1 MSILLGILL
10 YGFCVLFFCALTRAN
25 GVDDPEPFAK
35 PKRAEER
42 FEPVSARGAV
52 HAPEAPA
59 EPPRSRRGLAT
70 PIQPSALQRFGM

>member
-25 GVDDPEPFAK
+25 GVEDADPFAQ

-42 FEPVSARGAV
+42 FEPVT
-52 HAPEAPA
+52 APGVAHELEAH
-59 EPPRSRRGLAT
+59 L
-70 PIQPSALQRFGM
+70 